1 VGALLRGVPL
11 VSPLFAGGPLLAA
24 LLTAGLVDGRAGLRD
39 LGQRLLRW
47 RVAPRWYAVVLA
59 LPIIL
64 VAAAVA
70 LNTLL
75 GGTAPHWT
83 NRPDLATTGLML
95 ALFLF
100 LPIGAPLSEEVGWR
114 GYALPRLLASRSAL
128 TASLIIGVL
137 WSVWHLPVV
146 LTDPATR
153 PPAPFLLQVPPLA
166 VLFTWVFVNT
176 RGSLLIAIV
185 FHAWYDLVLMYVVAM
200 VVSADYERVFWLLAA
215 MQVLAAVVVLLVARW
230 RPASRA
236 LAVGA

>member
-1 VGALLRGVPL
+1 MYRWFRHSLQVAHCSRLSSQPASWMAAQDCETW
-11 VSPLFAGGPLLAA
+11 VSVCCAGGLLLAG
-24 LLTAGLVDGRAGLRD
+24 TRSCSPSRSSSWLRRWPSTPYSAA
-39 LGQRLLRW
+39 QRL
-47 RVAPRWYAVVLA
+47 
-59 LPIIL
+59 
-64 VAAAVA
+64 
-70 LNTLL
+70 
-75 GGTAPHWT
+75 
-83 NRPDLATTGLML
+83 TGQTGRIWPQRDSCWHSSSSSRS
-95 ALFLF
+95 A
-100 LPIGAPLSEEVGWR
+100 APLSEEVGWR